1 MKLTSAGLL
10 MIFASA
16 AMTLF
21 IDFDTV
27 RAQTS
32 TKEAIKIDLALQ

>member
-10 MIFASA
+10 LILTGA

-21 IDFDTV
+21 IDFEPVPAHAAATYAS
-27 RAQTS
+27 AQVS
-32 TKEAIKIDLALQ
+32 N